1 MVLIFFDDT
10 VRNSLNEQ
18 AASARKGVGVK
29 VFTVPK
35 YRTKAFV
42 EDLLS
47 PSCTY
52 DLSCG
57 YADQKIAERCG
68 EEDTRIID
76 GRYSHHTSI
85 SKSKPL
91 RLCGEFIKPCRAY
104 LFIGL
109 FVPDQVERLNPA
121 VLTDLS

>member
-1 MVLIFFDDT
+1 M
-10 VRNSLNEQ
+10 NEQ
-18 AASARKGVGVK
+18 AASARKDVGVK

-35 YRTKAFV
+35 YRTKALV
-42 EDLLS
+42 ENLLS
-47 PSCTY
+47 PSCTH
-52 DLSCG
+52 DFSCG
-57 YADQKIAERCG
+57 YADQKISKRCG

-76 GRYSHHTSI
+76 GSCSHHTSI

-109 FVPDQVERLNPA
+109 FVSDQVERLNPA
-121 VLTDLS
+121 VLADFS